1 MKKELKNNE
10 TCRYVCAARS
20 NLQVMERLG
29 ITLREKFYRFMQ
41 GRYGSDQFNRFL
53 MILALVCFVVSLFGA
68 GIFYVIGIGILVY
81 AYFRMLSKNV
91 YKRREENNVYM
102 RYEYRVRQRF
112 ASWKRDMSQRRTH
125 HIYKCPSCRQKI
137 RIPRG
142 KGKIEIRC
150 PKCGRTFIKRS

>member
-20 NLQVMERLG
+20 NLQVMERHG

-91 YKRREENNVYM
+91 YKDRKSV
-102 RYEYRVRQRF
+102 V
-112 ASWKRDMSQRRTH
+112 
-125 HIYKCPSCRQKI
+125 
-137 RIPRG
+137 
-142 KGKIEIRC
+142 
-150 PKCGRTFIKRS
+150 